1 MKVSQNF
8 DIREFV
14 SKETWDKWG
23 ERSIQ
28 FLTKSVIA
36 LAQYYSQ
43 FFNIYFTKKDP
54 NVVKVKVVINDW
66 LYGGSK
72 QQRGYRNP
80 AQYAKGGQFEKTP
93 LSESQHRRGNAFDCD
108 IILVYKDGREVE
120 VSQAELHQIIKANW
134 LEFKNNGLTTI
145 EALEDAPTWLHS
157 DCRNTNSPNLLI
169 VNA

>member
-14 SKETWDKWG
+14 SEETWNKWG
-23 ERSIQ
+23 ERSVQ
-28 FLTKSVIA
+28 FVSKEIIA
-36 LAQYYSQ
+36 LAQFYSQ
-43 FFNIYFTKKDP
+43 FFGIYFRSKNPKIS
-54 NVVKVKVVINDW
+54 KVKIVINNW
-66 LYGGSK
+66 SFGGNF
-72 QQRGYRNP
+72 QMRGYRP
-80 AQYAKGGQFEKTP
+80 PSAYAKGGHFGKTP

-108 IILVYKDGREVE
+108 VILVIEGNREVE
-120 VSQAELHQIIKANW
+120 VPQAELHQIIKANW

-157 DCRNTNSPNLLI
+157 DCRTTNSPNLLI